1 VFHKKIKEMSGLF
14 ITIEGIECVGKTT
27 NTKFIV
33 QYLSEC
39 GINIHKTR
47 EPGGT
52 VLGEKIRNI
61 LLFEEK
67 KNITP
72 LIELLL
78 LFAAREANTEQ
89 VIKPALKEGIWVVCD
104 RFTDASIA
112 YQGFGRELG
121 YQCVENFKE
130 IILKDF
136 EPDITFLLDAPVKV
150 IRSRKKLN
158 QNDRFESE
166 TTDFFEKVRNGYLE
180 TARLYKDRIKVVDA
194 SKPLEDVQFEIKKY
208 LKEIINHHD

>member
-1 VFHKKIKEMSGLF
+1 MSGQF

-27 NTKFIV
+27 NAKFIV
-33 QYLSEC
+33 QYLSKY
-39 GINIHKTR
+39 GIKTHQTR

-52 VLGEKIRNI
+52 VLGEKIRNM

-89 VIKPALKEGIWVVCD
+89 VIKPALKEGTWVVCD

-130 IILKDF
+130 IILKNF
-136 EPDITFLLDAPVKV
+136 EPDITFLLDAPVKI

-166 TTDFFEKVRNGYLE
+166 TTDFFEKVRNGYLD
-180 TARLYKDRIKVVDA
+180 TARRYNDRIKVIDA
-194 SKPLEDVQFEIKKY
+194 SKPLEDVQLEIKKY
-208 LKEIINHHD
+208 LKAIINHHD

>member
-1 VFHKKIKEMSGLF
+1 MSGFF

-27 NTKFIV
+27 NAKFIV
-33 QYLSEC
+33 QYLSKY
-39 GINIHKTR
+39 GIKTHQTR

-52 VLGEKIRNI
+52 VLGEKIRNM

-89 VIKPALKEGIWVVCD
+89 VIKPALKKGTWVVCD

-130 IILKDF
+130 IILKNF
-136 EPDITFLLDAPVKV
+136 EPDITFLLDAPVKI

-166 TTDFFEKVRNGYLE
+166 TTDFFEKVRNGYLD
-180 TARLYKDRIKVVDA
+180 TARRYNDRIKVIDA
-194 SKPLEDVQFEIKKY
+194 SKPLEDVQLEIKKY
-208 LKEIINHHD
+208 LKAIINHHD

>member
-1 VFHKKIKEMSGLF
+1 MSGFF

-27 NTKFIV
+27 NAKFIV
-33 QYLSEC
+33 QYLSKC
-39 GINIHKTR
+39 GIKTYQTR

-52 VLGEKIRNI
+52 VLGEKIRNM

-89 VIKPALKEGIWVVCD
+89 VIKPALKEGTWVVCD

-130 IILKDF
+130 IILKNF
-136 EPDITFLLDAPVKV
+136 EPDITFLLDAPVKI
-150 IRSRKKLN
+150 IRSRRKLN

-166 TTDFFEKVRNGYLE
+166 TTDFFEKVRNGYLD
-180 TARLYKDRIKVVDA
+180 TARRYNDRIKVIDA
-194 SKPLEDVQFEIKKY
+194 SKPLEDVQLEIKKY
-208 LKEIINHHD
+208 LKAIINHHD

>member
-1 VFHKKIKEMSGLF
+1 MSGFF

-27 NTKFIV
+27 NAKFIV
-33 QYLSEC
+33 QYLSKC
-39 GINIHKTR
+39 GIKTHQTR

-52 VLGEKIRNI
+52 VLGEKIRNM

-89 VIKPALKEGIWVVCD
+89 VIKPALKEGTWVVCD

-130 IILKDF
+130 IILKNF
-136 EPDITFLLDAPVKV
+136 EPDITFLLDAPVKI

-166 TTDFFEKVRNGYLE
+166 TTDFFEKVRNGYLD
-180 TARLYKDRIKVVDA
+180 TARRYNDRIKVIDA
-194 SKPLEDVQFEIKKY
+194 SKPLEDVQLEIKKY
-208 LKEIINHHD
+208 LKAIISHHD

>member
-1 VFHKKIKEMSGLF
+1 MSGQF

-33 QYLSEC
+33 QYLSKY
-39 GINIHKTR
+39 GIKTHQTR

-52 VLGEKIRNI
+52 VLGEKIRNM

-89 VIKPALKEGIWVVCD
+89 VIKPALKEGTWVVCD

-130 IILKDF
+130 IILKNF
-136 EPDITFLLDAPVKV
+136 EPDITFLLDAPVKI

-166 TTDFFEKVRNGYLE
+166 TTDFFEKVRNGYLD
-180 TARLYKDRIKVVDA
+180 TARRYNDRIKVIDA
-194 SKPLEDVQFEIKKY
+194 SKPLEDVQLEIKKY
-208 LKEIINHHD
+208 LKAIINHHD

>member
-1 VFHKKIKEMSGLF
+1 MSGFF

-27 NTKFIV
+27 NAKFIV
-33 QYLSEC
+33 QYLSKY
-39 GINIHKTR
+39 GIKTHQTR

-52 VLGEKIRNI
+52 VLGEKIRNM

-130 IILKDF
+130 IILKNF
-136 EPDITFLLDAPVKV
+136 EPDITFLLDAPVKI
-150 IRSRKKLN
+150 IRSRRKLN

-166 TTDFFEKVRNGYLE
+166 TTDFFEKVRNGYLD
-180 TARLYKDRIKVVDA
+180 TARRYNDRIKVIDA
-194 SKPLEDVQFEIKKY
+194 SKPLEDVQLEIKKY
-208 LKEIINHHD
+208 LKAIINHHD

>member
-1 VFHKKIKEMSGLF
+1 MSGFF

-27 NTKFIV
+27 NAKFIV
-33 QYLSEC
+33 QYLSKC
-39 GINIHKTR
+39 GIKTHQTR

-52 VLGEKIRNI
+52 VLGEKIRNM

-89 VIKPALKEGIWVVCD
+89 VIKPALKEGTWVVCD

-130 IILKDF
+130 IILKNF
-136 EPDITFLLDAPVKV
+136 EPDITFLLDAPVKI

-166 TTDFFEKVRNGYLE
+166 TTDFFEKVRNGYLD
-180 TARLYKDRIKVVDA
+180 TARRYNDRIKVIDA
-194 SKPLEDVQFEIKKY
+194 SKPLEDVQLEIKKY
-208 LKEIINHHD
+208 LKAIINHHD

>member
-1 VFHKKIKEMSGLF
+1 MSGLF

-27 NTKFIV
+27 NTKFIAK
-33 QYLSEC
+33 YLGES
-39 GINIHKTR
+39 GIKTHQTR

-52 VLGEKIRNI
+52 ILGEKIRNI
-61 LLFEEK
+61 LLYEKK

-89 VIKPALKEGIWVVCD
+89 VIKPALKEGIWVICD

-130 IILKDF
+130 IILKD
-136 EPDITFLLDAPVKV
+136 LD
-150 IRSRKKLN
+150 
-158 QNDRFESE
+158 F
-166 TTDFFEKVRNGYLE
+166 Y
-180 TARLYKDRIKVVDA
+180 
-194 SKPLEDVQFEIKKY
+194 
-208 LKEIINHHD
+208 

>member
-1 VFHKKIKEMSGLF
+1 MSGLF

-27 NTKFIV
+27 NTKFIA
-33 QYLSEC
+33 QYLGEC
-39 GINIHKTR
+39 GIKTRQTR

-61 LLFEEK
+61 LLFEK
-67 KNITP
+67 KNNITP

-89 VIKPALKEGIWVVCD
+89 VIKPTLKEGTWVICD

-121 YQCVENFKE
+121 YQRVEHFKE
-130 IILKDF
+130 IVLKDF
-136 EPDITFLLDAPVKV
+136 EPDITFLLDAPIEV

-158 QNDRFESE
+158 PNDRFESE

-180 TARLYKDRIKVVDA
+180 TARRYNDRIKVIDA

>member
-1 VFHKKIKEMSGLF
+1 MSGFF

-27 NTKFIV
+27 NAKFIV
-33 QYLSEC
+33 QYLSKC
-39 GINIHKTR
+39 GIKTHQTR

-52 VLGEKIRNI
+52 VLGEKIRNM

-89 VIKPALKEGIWVVCD
+89 VIKPALKKGTWVVCD

-130 IILKDF
+130 IILKNF
-136 EPDITFLLDAPVKV
+136 EPDITFLLDAPVKI

-166 TTDFFEKVRNGYLE
+166 TTDFFEKVRNGYLD
-180 TARLYKDRIKVVDA
+180 TARRYNDRIKVIDA
-194 SKPLEDVQFEIKKY
+194 SKPLEDVQLEIKKY
-208 LKEIINHHD
+208 LKAIINHHD

>member
-1 VFHKKIKEMSGLF
+1 MSGFF

-27 NTKFIV
+27 NAKFIV
-33 QYLSEC
+33 QYLSKY
-39 GINIHKTR
+39 GIKTHQTR

-52 VLGEKIRNI
+52 VLGEKIRNM

-89 VIKPALKEGIWVVCD
+89 VIKPALKEGTWVVCD

-130 IILKDF
+130 IILKNF

-166 TTDFFEKVRNGYLE
+166 TTDFFEKVRNGYLD
-180 TARLYKDRIKVVDA
+180 TARRYNDRIKVIDA
-194 SKPLEDVQFEIKKY
+194 SKPLEDVQLEIKKY
-208 LKEIINHHD
+208 LKAIINHHD

>member
-1 VFHKKIKEMSGLF
+1 MSGFF

-27 NTKFIV
+27 NAKFIV
-33 QYLSEC
+33 QYLSKY
-39 GINIHKTR
+39 GIKTHQTR

-52 VLGEKIRNI
+52 VLGEKIRNM

-89 VIKPALKEGIWVVCD
+89 VIKPALKEGTWVVCD

-130 IILKDF
+130 IILKNF
-136 EPDITFLLDAPVKV
+136 EPDITFLLDAPVKI

-166 TTDFFEKVRNGYLE
+166 TTDFFEKVRNGYLD
-180 TARLYKDRIKVVDA
+180 TARRYNDRIKVIDA
-194 SKPLEDVQFEIKKY
+194 SKPLEDVQLEIKKY
-208 LKEIINHHD
+208 LKAIINHHD

>member
-1 VFHKKIKEMSGLF
+1 MSGFF

-27 NTKFIV
+27 NAKFIV
-33 QYLSEC
+33 QYLSKC
-39 GINIHKTR
+39 GIKTHQTR

-52 VLGEKIRNI
+52 VLGEKIRNM

-89 VIKPALKEGIWVVCD
+89 VIKPALKEGTWVVCD

-130 IILKDF
+130 IILKNF
-136 EPDITFLLDAPVKV
+136 EPDITFLLDAPVKI
-150 IRSRKKLN
+150 IRSRRKLN

-166 TTDFFEKVRNGYLE
+166 TTDFFEKVRNGYLD
-180 TARLYKDRIKVVDA
+180 TARRYNDRIKVIDA
-194 SKPLEDVQFEIKKY
+194 SKPLEDVQLEIKKY
-208 LKEIINHHD
+208 LKAIINHHD

>member
-1 VFHKKIKEMSGLF
+1 MSGFF

-27 NTKFIV
+27 NAKFIV
-33 QYLSEC
+33 QYLSKC
-39 GINIHKTR
+39 GIKTYQTR

-89 VIKPALKEGIWVVCD
+89 VIKPALKEGTWVVCD

-130 IILKDF
+130 IILKNF
-136 EPDITFLLDAPVKV
+136 EPDITFLLDAPVKI

-166 TTDFFEKVRNGYLE
+166 TTDFFEKVRNGYLD
-180 TARLYKDRIKVVDA
+180 TARRYNDRIKVIDA
-194 SKPLEDVQFEIKKY
+194 SKPLEDVQLEIKKY
-208 LKEIINHHD
+208 LKAIINHHD

>member
-1 VFHKKIKEMSGLF
+1 MSGFF

-27 NTKFIV
+27 NAKFIV
-33 QYLSEC
+33 QYLSKY
-39 GINIHKTR
+39 GIKTHQTR

-52 VLGEKIRNI
+52 VLGEKIRNM

-89 VIKPALKEGIWVVCD
+89 VIKPALKEGTWVVCD

-130 IILKDF
+130 IILKNF
-136 EPDITFLLDAPVKV
+136 EPDITFLLDAPVKI

-166 TTDFFEKVRNGYLE
+166 TTDFFEKVRNGYLD
-180 TARLYKDRIKVVDA
+180 TARRYNDRIKVIDA
-194 SKPLEDVQFEIKKY
+194 SKPLEDVQLEIKKF
-208 LKEIINHHD
+208 KFPRMS

>member
-1 VFHKKIKEMSGLF
+1 MSGFF

-27 NTKFIV
+27 NAKFIV
-33 QYLSEC
+33 QYLSKC
-39 GINIHKTR
+39 GIKTYQTR

-52 VLGEKIRNI
+52 VLGEKIRNM

-89 VIKPALKEGIWVVCD
+89 VIKPALKEGTWVVCD

-130 IILKDF
+130 IILKNF
-136 EPDITFLLDAPVKV
+136 EPDITFLLDAPVKI

-180 TARLYKDRIKVVDA
+180 TARRYNDRIKVIDA
-194 SKPLEDVQFEIKKY
+194 SKPLEDVQLEIKKY
-208 LKEIINHHD
+208 LKAIINHHD

>member
-1 VFHKKIKEMSGLF
+1 MSGFF

-27 NTKFIV
+27 NAKFIV
-33 QYLSEC
+33 QYLSKC
-39 GINIHKTR
+39 GIKTYQTR

-52 VLGEKIRNI
+52 VLGEKIRNM

-89 VIKPALKEGIWVVCD
+89 VIKPALKEGTWVVCD

-130 IILKDF
+130 IILKNF
-136 EPDITFLLDAPVKV
+136 EPDITFLLDAPVKI

-166 TTDFFEKVRNGYLE
+166 TTDFFEKVRNGYLD
-180 TARLYKDRIKVVDA
+180 TARRYNDRIKVIDA
-194 SKPLEDVQFEIKKY
+194 SKPLEDVQLEIKKY
-208 LKEIINHHD
+208 LKAIINHHD

>member
-1 VFHKKIKEMSGLF
+1 MSGFF

-27 NTKFIV
+27 NAKFIV
-33 QYLSEC
+33 QYLSKY
-39 GINIHKTR
+39 GIKTHQTR

-52 VLGEKIRNI
+52 VLGEKIRNM

-89 VIKPALKEGIWVVCD
+89 VIKPALKEGTWVVCD

-130 IILKDF
+130 IILKNF
-136 EPDITFLLDAPVKV
+136 EPDITFLLDAPVKI
-150 IRSRKKLN
+150 IRSRRKLN

-166 TTDFFEKVRNGYLE
+166 TTDFFEKVRNGYLD
-180 TARLYKDRIKVVDA
+180 TARRYNDRIKVIDA
-194 SKPLEDVQFEIKKY
+194 SKPLEDVQLEIKKY
-208 LKEIINHHD
+208 LKAIINHHD

>member
-1 VFHKKIKEMSGLF
+1 MSGFF

-27 NTKFIV
+27 NAKFIV
-33 QYLSEC
+33 QYLSKY
-39 GINIHKTR
+39 GIKTHQTR

-52 VLGEKIRNI
+52 VLGEKIRNM

-89 VIKPALKEGIWVVCD
+89 VIKPALKEGTWVVCD

-130 IILKDF
+130 IILKNF
-136 EPDITFLLDAPVKV
+136 EPDITFLLDAPVKI

-180 TARLYKDRIKVVDA
+180 TARRYNDRIKVIDA
-194 SKPLEDVQFEIKKY
+194 SKPLEDVQLEIKKY
-208 LKEIINHHD
+208 LKAIINHHD